1 MRQVYNI
8 MAEGYNPVYP
18 VDVTVDAG
26 VKEFVTKFYGVSDTP
41 GKDAEWVDF
50 FRNDAT
56 LVMAKDK
63 ATGKTGA

>member
-1 MRQVYNI
+1 
-8 MAEGYNPVYP
+8 MAAEYSPAYAVDVP
-18 VDVTVDAG
+18 VDTG

-50 FRNDAT
+50 FRDDAT

-63 ATGKTGA
+63 AAGRTGK